1 LRIRFLNL
9 EFSFMPAVVYV
20 VRSLLLTLSCAFFS
34 GNNPAVVLSLEDLFF
49 QEKSCVRRISP
60 D

>member
-1 LRIRFLNL
+1 
-9 EFSFMPAVVYV
+9 MPAVIYV
-20 VRSLLLTLSCAFFS
+20 VRSPLLTLSCAFFS

-49 QEKSCVRRISP
+49 QEKSCVWRISP